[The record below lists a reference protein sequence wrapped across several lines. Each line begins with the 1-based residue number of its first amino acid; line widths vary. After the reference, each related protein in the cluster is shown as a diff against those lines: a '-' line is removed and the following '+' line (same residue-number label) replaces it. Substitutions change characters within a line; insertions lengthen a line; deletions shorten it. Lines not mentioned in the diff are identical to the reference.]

1 MPGKLVAE
9 IVTLRSLHTIMQQ
22 VEADIATYS
31 FKKEENSERLGN
43 FLRDAEEK
51 YGDED
56 WFKEFSLEKIS
67 GDKPKK
73 DDSKKKSKRKKKK
86 KGGSDS
92 WVPFKSLELSSS
104 VQGEAE
110 IMFETL
116 QAITE
121 KLEALEESKESIEEL
136 RNVGLGNE
144 VVYISRSLRTTWA
157 SRRPTSWN
165 SLSRTPR
172 LLSSEFVHGC
182 SQEYPRDVVYQVLL

>member
-9 IVTLRSLHTIMQQ
+9 IITLRSLQTLKQQ
-22 VEADIATYS
+22 IEADISTYS
-31 FKKEENSERLGN
+31 FQKEDYSERLGN

-67 GDKPKK
+67 GDKSKK
-73 DDSKKKSKRKKKK
+73 DDSKKKSKKKKK
-86 KGGSDS
+86 RKKGDSDS
-92 WVPFKSLELSSS
+92 WVPFKSLEISSS

-121 KLEALEESKESIEEL
+121 KLEALEESKESIDEL

-144 VVYISRSLRTTWA
+144 VVYIC
-157 SRRPTSWN
+157 
-165 SLSRTPR
+165 
-172 LLSSEFVHGC
+172 FVKDGVI
-182 SQEYPRDVVYQVLL
+182 SKIVLKSVDTDDVSKFTFNMGFSKSHILEA

>member
-9 IVTLRSLHTIMQQ
+9 IVTLRSLQTLEQQ
-22 VEADIATYS
+22 IEVDIATYS
-31 FKKEENSERLGN
+31 FQKEDYSERLGN

-73 DDSKKKSKRKKKK
+73 DDSKKKPKKKKKRKKK
-86 KGGSDS
+86 GDSDS

-116 QAITE
+116 QVITE

-144 VVYISRSLRTTWA
+144 VVYIC
-157 SRRPTSWN
+157 
-165 SLSRTPR
+165 
-172 LLSSEFVHGC
+172 FVKDGVI
-182 SQEYPRDVVYQVLL
+182 SKIVLKSVDADEVSKFTFNMGFSKSHILEA

>member
-9 IVTLRSLHTIMQQ
+9 IVTLRSLQTLVQQ
-22 VEADIATYS
+22 IDADIATYS
-31 FKKEENSERLGN
+31 LQKVDYSERLGN

-56 WFKEFSLEKIS
+56 WFKEFSLENIT

-73 DDSKKKSKRKKKK
+73 DDSKKKSNKKKKKKKK

-92 WVPFKSLELSSS
+92 WVPFKSLELTSS

-116 QAITE
+116 QVITE
-121 KLEALEESKESIEEL
+121 KLEALEESKESIDEL

-144 VVYISRSLRTTWA
+144 VVYICYVKDGVISKIVLKSVDVDEISKFTFNMGFSKSHILEA
-157 SRRPTSWN
+157 SI
-165 SLSRTPR
+165 
-172 LLSSEFVHGC
+172 
-182 SQEYPRDVVYQVLL
+182 

>member
-9 IVTLRSLHTIMQQ
+9 IVTLRSLQTL
-22 VEADIATYS
+22 VEQIEVDIATYS
-31 FKKEENSERLGN
+31 LQKEDYSERLGS

-56 WFKEFSLEKIS
+56 WFKEFSLENIT

-73 DDSKKKSKRKKKK
+73 DDSKKKSNKKKKKKKKK
-86 KGGSDS
+86 KGDSDS
-92 WVPFKSLELSSS
+92 WVPFKSLELTSS

-116 QAITE
+116 QVITE
-121 KLEALEESKESIEEL
+121 KLEALEESKESIDEL

-144 VVYISRSLRTTWA
+144 VVYVCYVKDGVISKI
-157 SRRPTSWN
+157 
-165 SLSRTPR
+165 
-172 LLSSEFVHGC
+172 
-182 SQEYPRDVVYQVLL
+182 VLKSVNVDEISKFTFNMGFSKSHILEA

>member
-9 IVTLRSLHTIMQQ
+9 IVTLRSLQTLAQQ
-22 VEADIATYS
+22 VEAEISAYS
-31 FKKEENSERLGN
+31 FKKEEYSERLGN

-56 WFKEFSLEKIS
+56 WFKEFSLENI
-67 GDKPKK
+67 GEGKPKK
-73 DDSKKKSKRKKKK
+73 DDSKKRSNKKKKRK

-104 VQGEAE
+104 IQGEAE
-110 IMFETL
+110 VMFETL

-121 KLEALEESKESIEEL
+121 KLEALEESKESIDEL

-144 VVYISRSLRTTWA
+144 VVYICFVKDGVISKIVLKSVD
-157 SRRPTSWN
+157 SDD
-165 SLSRTPR
+165 LSKFTFNMGFSKSHI
-172 LLSSEFVHGC
+172 LGV
-182 SQEYPRDVVYQVLL
+182 

>member
-9 IVTLRSLHTIMQQ
+9 IVTLRSLQTLEQQ
-22 VEADIATYS
+22 IEADIATYS
-31 FKKEENSERLGN
+31 FQKEDYSERLGN

-56 WFKEFSLEKIS
+56 WFKELSLEKIS

-73 DDSKKKSKRKKKK
+73 DDSKKKPKKKK
-86 KGGSDS
+86 KRKKGDSDS

-121 KLEALEESKESIEEL
+121 KLEALEESKESINEL

-144 VVYISRSLRTTWA
+144 VVYICYVKDGVISKI
-157 SRRPTSWN
+157 
-165 SLSRTPR
+165 
-172 LLSSEFVHGC
+172 
-182 SQEYPRDVVYQVLL
+182 VLKSVDTDEVSKFTFNMGFSKSHILEQNL

>member
-1 MPGKLVAE
+1 MPSKLVAE
-9 IVTLRSLHTIMQQ
+9 IVTLRSLQTLIQQ
-22 VEADIATYS
+22 IEVDIATYS
-31 FKKEENSERLGN
+31 FQKEDYSERLGN

-73 DDSKKKSKRKKKK
+73 DDSKKKSKKKKKRKKK
-86 KGGSDS
+86 GDSDS

-121 KLEALEESKESIEEL
+121 KLEALEESKASIDEL

-144 VVYISRSLRTTWA
+144 VVYICYVKDGVISKIVLK
-157 SRRPTSWN
+157 
-165 SLSRTPR
+165 
-172 LLSSEFVHGC
+172 SEDTDEESKFTFNMGFSKSHIL
-182 SQEYPRDVVYQVLL
+182 EA

>member
-1 MPGKLVAE
+1 MPSKLVAE
-9 IVTLRSLHTIMQQ
+9 IVTLRSLQTLIQQ
-22 VEADIATYS
+22 IEVDIATYS
-31 FKKEENSERLGN
+31 FQKEDYSERLGN

-73 DDSKKKSKRKKKK
+73 DDSKKKSKKKKKRKKK
-86 KGGSDS
+86 GDSDS

-116 QAITE
+116 QVITE

-144 VVYISRSLRTTWA
+144 VAYICFVK
-157 SRRPTSWN
+157 N
-165 SLSRTPR
+165 SVISKI
-172 LLSSEFVHGC
+172 
-182 SQEYPRDVVYQVLL
+182 VLKSVDTDEISKFTFNMGFSKTHILEA

>member
-9 IVTLRSLHTIMQQ
+9 IVTLRSLQTL
-22 VEADIATYS
+22 VEQIEAEIASYS

-56 WFKEFSLEKIS
+56 WFKEFSLENIG

-73 DDSKKKSKRKKKK
+73 DDSKKRSNRKKKK
-86 KGGSDS
+86 KGASDS

-116 QAITE
+116 QAITD
-121 KLEALEESKESIEEL
+121 KLEALEESKESIDEL

-144 VVYISRSLRTTWA
+144 VIYICFVKDGVISKIVLKSVDSEDVSKFSYNMGFTKVHILEA
-157 SRRPTSWN
+157 SR
-165 SLSRTPR
+165 
-172 LLSSEFVHGC
+172 
-182 SQEYPRDVVYQVLL
+182 

>member
-1 MPGKLVAE
+1 MPSKLVAE
-9 IVTLRSLHTIMQQ
+9 IVTLRSLQTLIQQ
-22 VEADIATYS
+22 IEVDIATYS
-31 FKKEENSERLGN
+31 FQKEDYSERLGN

-73 DDSKKKSKRKKKK
+73 DDSKKKSKKKKKRKKK
-86 KGGSDS
+86 GDSDS
-92 WVPFKSLELSSS
+92 WVPFKSLEISSS

-121 KLEALEESKESIEEL
+121 KLEALEESKESIDDL

-144 VVYISRSLRTTWA
+144 VVYICYVKDGVISKI
-157 SRRPTSWN
+157 
-165 SLSRTPR
+165 
-172 LLSSEFVHGC
+172 
-182 SQEYPRDVVYQVLL
+182 VLKSVDTDEESKFTFNMGFSKSHILEA